1 MTEAA
6 AMTAYETISV
16 VIAAGN
22 MLAALVAA
30 GGIWYFGAGMK
41 RANDSRAAQ
50 AQEQADQAAEERK
63 VTQGMLAALERQGAG
78 AAEDR
83 AAAAEDRKVTQAML
97 AALTELIRRTA
108 PPQAGPAE

>member
-1 MTEAA
+1 MIEDA
-6 AMTAYETISV
+6 AMTEYETISV
-16 VIAAGN
+16 AIAAGN

-41 RANDSRAAQ
+41 RANDGRAAQ
-50 AQEQADQAAEERK
+50 AQEQADQAAEDRAAAAEDRK
-63 VTQGMLAALERQGAG
+63 VTQGTLAALERQG
-78 AAEDR
+78 

-108 PPQAGPAE
+108 PPQARPDE

>member
-1 MTEAA
+1 MIEAA

-63 VTQGMLAALERQGAG
+63 VTQGMLAALERQGA
-78 AAEDR
+78 
-83 AAAAEDRKVTQAML
+83 AAAEDRKVTQAML
-97 AALTELIRRTA
+97 AALTELIRQTA

>member
-1 MTEAA
+1 MIEAA

-22 MLAALVAA
+22 MLAVLVAA

-41 RANDSRAAQ
+41 RANDGRAAQ

-63 VTQGMLAALERQGAG
+63 VTQGMLAALERQGAA